1 MSVNVKH
8 LLTTLE
14 DGAEAEDDFPQL
26 GDKHH
31 I

>member
-14 DGAEAEDDFPQL
+14 DGAKAEEDFPQL
-26 GDKHH
+26 GDNYHT
-31 I
+31 

>member
-8 LLTTLE
+8 LLTTFE
-14 DGAEAEDDFPQL
+14 DGAEAEEDFPQL